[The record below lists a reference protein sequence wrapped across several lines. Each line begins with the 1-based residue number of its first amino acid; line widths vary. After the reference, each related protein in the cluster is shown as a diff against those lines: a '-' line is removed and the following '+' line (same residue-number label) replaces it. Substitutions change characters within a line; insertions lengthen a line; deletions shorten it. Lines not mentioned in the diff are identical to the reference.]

1 MMYEFSLLNLI
12 MGLVMWAVLT
22 VLVGFICYS
31 IGGDSGHRKGWRDAA
46 VSLVS
51 KDDRLKRWAEINYEN
66 ERKKG
71 DRNGQK

>member
-1 MMYEFSLLNLI
+1 MMYEFSLLDLI

-31 IGGDSGHRKGWRDAA
+31 IGGDAAHRKGWRDAA

-51 KDDRLKRWAEINYEN
+51 KDERLKRWAEINYEN